1 MQRGDPNRNTQCG
14 QFLGLLIKAR
24 GGRVSLPA
32 ILALGIA
39 QYNARVH
46 ELRRIGIP
54 HRERARAGQRTA
66 PHMVPLN
73 LGPSAIEQ
81 SGISTAEIRNGERA
95 RYRQH
100 FPNTFPVEPRDRTY
114 LL

>member
-1 MQRGDPNRNTQCG
+1 MTLRQRGDPNRNTQCG

-46 ELRRIGIP
+46 ELRRMGFHIVNE
-54 HRERARAGQRTA
+54 RERVNGQLRTWFR
-66 PHMVPLN
+66 LTS
-73 LGPSAIEQ
+73 GPPPSSNQEFQQQNQKRGEGPIQTALPKHF
-81 SGISTAEIRNGERA
+81 SG
-95 RYRQH
+95 
-100 FPNTFPVEPRDRTY
+100 
-114 LL
+114 